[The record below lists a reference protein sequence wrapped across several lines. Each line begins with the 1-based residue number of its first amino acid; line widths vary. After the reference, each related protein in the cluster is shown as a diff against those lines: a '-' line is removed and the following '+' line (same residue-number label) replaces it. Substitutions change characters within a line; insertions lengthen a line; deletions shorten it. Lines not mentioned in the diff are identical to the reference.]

1 MIKKQKISIKNIN
14 IGIELL
20 RMIFCFLIVVY
31 HLHSN
36 EKKSYIM
43 NLSLCC
49 LGFYTST
56 FFLISFY
63 FSFRCLSSNNIIILK
78 ERLRRIILPYVIWPI
93 IIFLEKNII
102 KYKYSNKFPYSIK
115 HLILQL
121 VVGRNINDV
130 FWFQFNLIFISII
143 IIIISLIFQKNISF
157 YIFIC
162 IFLFAVYF
170 NFKGFDKAIF
180 SSYNKNISHSVGR
193 ISYSIIYSI
202 TGFLLGSFNL
212 LNLIK
217 QKHKKIILLFFPFLL
232 YILREHNKI
241 ILITPKFYFIIIDI
255 IIIFLFIFFS
265 SIHLDSVMNINFI
278 MIIKRITS
286 FTGGI
291 YYLHLFIFDI
301 FYSFTD
307 LIRKRDAKSCIII
320 YFLCYLICFIF
331 SNIFKQS
338 RLKYLFI

>member
-49 LGFYTST
+49 LGFYTAT

-63 FSFRCLSSNNIIILK
+63 FSFRCLTSNNIIILK

-121 VVGRNINDV
+121 VVFV
-130 FWFQFNLIFISII
+130 FFYLLSILI
-143 IIIISLIFQKNISF
+143 L
-157 YIFIC
+157 
-162 IFLFAVYF
+162 
-170 NFKGFDKAIF
+170 KA
-180 SSYNKNISHSVGR
+180 
-193 ISYSIIYSI
+193 
-202 TGFLLGSFNL
+202 
-212 LNLIK
+212 LIK
-217 QKHKKIILLFFPFLL
+217 RFFQV
-232 YILREHNKI
+232 
-241 ILITPKFYFIIIDI
+241 ITK
-255 IIIFLFIFFS
+255 
-265 SIHLDSVMNINFI
+265 
-278 MIIKRITS
+278 T
-286 FTGGI
+286 
-291 YYLHLFIFDI
+291 
-301 FYSFTD
+301 
-307 LIRKRDAKSCIII
+307 
-320 YFLCYLICFIF
+320 YLI
-331 SNIFKQS
+331 Q
-338 RLKYLFI
+338 LEEYLIQ